1 MNARIDEP
9 VLVIGAGMGGLALT
23 LALHQFGIPVATY
36 EQAPELAEVGAGIML
51 KPNARRVLRAIEVD
65 SNVAALSLQP
75 AANRLR
81 HWQTGETLTKEAFD
95 AAFEAHYGSALLT
108 IHRGDL
114 QRALYHAVMQR
125 DPGLIQLDH
134 HLTGIQQVGGSV
146 EATFSSGEVVRG
158 SALVGCDG
166 VRSTVRE
173 WLFPG
178 APAQFTGNV
187 AWRGLVPV
195 DRLGPEARTP
205 DTATFVGPGRHFVC
219 YAVQGGAAVNFVA
232 IAETNQWEEEGWMV
246 PAQREDA
253 LRAFEDWYPYVREL
267 IAATPPERL
276 FKWGLFDHE
285 PLPRWTS
292 GRVALLG
299 DAAHAILPFLGQGAA
314 LSMEDALVLARA
326 LRVAESV
333 EAALASY
340 ERVRTDRAAWV
351 QRRTHARATLFHGET
366 NAGGLRD
373 EHAES
378 NEVLFGYDAANVPL
392 NA

>member
-1 MNARIDEP
+1 
-9 VLVIGAGMGGLALT
+9 
-23 LALHQFGIPVATY
+23 
-36 EQAPELAEVGAGIML
+36 
-51 KPNARRVLRAIEVD
+51 LR
-65 SNVAALSLQP
+65 P

-81 HWQTGETLTKEAFD
+81 QWRTRETLTMEAFD
-95 AAFEAHYGSALLT
+95 SAFEAHYGSSLLT

-114 QRALYHAVMQR
+114 QRALFEAVLQR
-125 DPGLIQLDH
+125 DPGVVRLDH
-134 HLTGIQQVGGSV
+134 RLTGIQQVDGGV
-146 EATFSSGEVVRG
+146 EAMFSNGDVVRG
-158 SALVGCDG
+158 AALIGCDG

-205 DTATFVGPGRHFVC
+205 DTATFVGPGRHFVV
-219 YAVQGGAAVNFVA
+219 YAVQGGAAVNYVA
-232 IAETNQWEEEGWMV
+232 IAESDQWEEEGWMV
-246 PAQREDA
+246 PARLEDA
-253 LRAFEDWYPYVREL
+253 LQAFDDWHPYVREL
-267 IAATPPERL
+267 IAATPPDGL

-285 PLPRWTS
+285 PLPRWTF

-326 LRVAESV
+326 LKDAPSV
-333 EAALASY
+333 EAALAAY
-340 ERVRTDRAAWV
+340 ERVRADRAAWV
-351 QRRTHARATLFHGET
+351 QRRTHARAALFHGET

-378 NEVLFGYDAANVPL
+378 NRVLFEYDAANVPL
-392 NA
+392 GRLIPVTDS